1 MSMHYLQLSML
12 VGVKSKKPLTVE
24 LSHVDAEYLV
34 GVQMLAMLGGMAQ
47 NQYQWGKYIHYLS
60 FLHASYF

>member
-47 NQYQWGKYIHYLS
+47 NQYQWAINAWK
-60 FLHASYF
+60 SYELIDA